1 MEHIV
6 SPRVYITIFAALMVL
21 TATTV
26 AVAFIDLGIFNNVI
40 MLTIALTKTLL
51 VVLYFMHMRH
61 SGKLIPV
68 FAVGALMWLA
78 ILITLTLSDYLTR
91 GWLPAPVGIP
101 Q

>member
-6 SPRVYITIFAALMVL
+6 SPRVYIAVFATLMVL
-21 TATTV
+21 TATTI
-26 AVAFIDLGIFNNVI
+26 AVAFVDLGIFNNLI

-68 FAVGALMWLA
+68 FAVGAIIWLA
-78 ILITLTLSDYLTR
+78 ILLTLTLSDFVTR
-91 GWLPAPVGIP
+91 NWLPMPVGMP
-101 Q
+101 E